1 MNCPNCGVPLMG
13 GMKVCP
19 KCKWDTT
26 KPNGGDG
33 FLEYKQKIKLQQEE
47 EQRKKQEEFAR
58 QQEINSLRRGGAEE
72 SVKRFS
78 GKYFGLDKVVY
89 HINGARGRVIDIYP
103 HKCVITTGVTF
114 GSIITRNATDGEK
127 TIYYQDCIGLQVK
140 YPGVA
145 IGYIQFET
153 ASMTMN
159 NSGSNFF
166 NENSFTFEETQ
177 ISSDEMSIVVDYI
190 KTQLEEIKN
199 AQRNMWFKA

>member
-1 MNCPNCGVPLMG
+1 MNCPGCGVPLMS

-26 KPNGGDG
+26 KPDGGEG
-33 FLEYKQKIKLQQEE
+33 YLEHKKKIQIQQEE
-47 EQRKKQEEFAR
+47 EERKKQKEYER
-58 QQEINSLRRGGAEE
+58 EQELKKLRLGASEDR
-72 SVKRFS
+72 VKRFS
-78 GKYFGLDKVVY
+78 GRFFGLNDVIY
-89 HINGARGRVIDIYP
+89 HIEGARGRVIDIYP

-140 YPGVA
+140 YPGVT

-159 NSGSNFF
+159 NTGSNFF

-177 ISSDEMSIVVDYI
+177 ISSDEMNIVVNYI
-190 KTQLEEIKN
+190 KNQLEAIKE
-199 AQRNMWFKA
+199 AQRNLWFKA

>member
-1 MNCPNCGVPLMG
+1 MNCPGCGVPLMG

-26 KPNGGDG
+26 KPNGGEVH
-33 FLEYKQKIKLQQEE
+33 LEYKKKLQSQLEE
-47 EQRKKQEEFAR
+47 EQKKKQELDKLSR
-58 QQEINSLRRGGAEE
+58 SSAEE
-72 SVKRFS
+72 RAKRFS
-78 GKYFGLDKVVY
+78 GSFYGLSDVVY
-89 HINGARGRVIDIYP
+89 HIEGARGRVIDIYP

-140 YPGVA
+140 YPGLT

-166 NENSFTFEETQ
+166 NENSFTFEESQ
-177 ISSDEMSIVVDYI
+177 ITSDEMNIVVDYI
-190 KTQLEEIKN
+190 KAQLEDIKN